1 MRTTGPVTPLR
12 RAAAIWAVLVL
23 MLFSLTGCDGPG
35 EPAGESAASD
45 TDGSG
50 IPAPGSSTHSGW
62 SQIVLP
68 EPTTAPATAA
78 ATTVPVQVA
87 DPDDVSEAPPALPPE
102 EDEPLCAGL
111 TPIRKTAYYGLQ
123 VLQSMPRSDNLVAAY
138 HRLVAGVEA
147 CETTI
152 SLKDSQYPLT
162 PDELTAV
169 LTYYRFDYPQHF
181 WLDQTT
187 GKFSYTYAGNTVLT
201 ITLSYSLTGSA
212 LTEAKAA
219 FETAAAGMLE
229 GIDGGMPEAERERLL
244 HDRLVQAVS
253 YDTGLDK
260 PNIYN
265 AYGAIVDR
273 VAVCEGYARAMQYLL
288 YQAGIQC
295 LMATGS
301 SKGETHA
308 WNVVRIDG
316 AYYHLDPTWDDPVGQ
331 TGFDF
336 ISYAYYNLTDEEI
349 RRDHEI
355 DAESGYPLPACTD
368 TAAHYYRSR
377 GLVYT
382 SYSAADVA
390 ALIREARE
398 QGLTLVRLWVDGDAD
413 AYSRFILD
421 DWDAICR
428 QAGYQGGIR
437 LIPPNTSEILF
448 SLS

>member
-138 HRLVAGVEA
+138 YRLVAGVEA

-288 YQAGIQC
+288 YQAGI
-295 LMATGS
+295 
-301 SKGETHA
+301 
-308 WNVVRIDG
+308 
-316 AYYHLDPTWDDPVGQ
+316 
-331 TGFDF
+331 
-336 ISYAYYNLTDEEI
+336 
-349 RRDHEI
+349 
-355 DAESGYPLPACTD
+355 
-368 TAAHYYRSR
+368 
-377 GLVYT
+377 
-382 SYSAADVA
+382 
-390 ALIREARE
+390 
-398 QGLTLVRLWVDGDAD
+398 
-413 AYSRFILD
+413 
-421 DWDAICR
+421 
-428 QAGYQGGIR
+428 
-437 LIPPNTSEILF
+437 
-448 SLS
+448 